1 MGSVFGVGKSAR
13 ASWRPRN
20 LVLATKP
27 RIHATCMVGFFLP
40 AGLSTP
46 NELFP
51 KRDQAEFQT
60 QMAPSNYRTSLSLPL
75 SLSRNGALSFKVQ
88 KPARKKAAPIECID
102 KRASER
108 PEIKAHSFLVSRQ
121 VASPLL
127 LSSTGLQ
134 LEQDSDHCENQK
146 RTCNSTTWIGTI
158 LALSKIF
165 WR

>member
-1 MGSVFGVGKSAR
+1 MLHAWWVSSFLQ
-13 ASWRPRN
+13 ASLLRMSSFRN
-20 LVLATKP
+20 GTKQNFRHKWLHQTIEP
-27 RIHATCMVGFFLP
+27 
-40 AGLSTP
+40 
-46 NELFP
+46 LF
-51 KRDQAEFQT
+51 
-60 QMAPSNYRTSLSLPL
+60 L

-134 LEQDSDHCENQK
+134 LEQDSDHCENQR
-146 RTCNSTTWIGTI
+146 RTCNSTTWIGII
-158 LALSKIF
+158 LSTFKIF